1 MPKNKTKMSES
12 IRRNR
17 AAIACYVITISVI
30 SGAYLIEAIK
40 GKHSVKAIWVKGHNG
55 SVYNERCDTLAK
67 CSRDKL
73 IDSDRIK
80 GIRE

>member
-17 AAIACYVITISVI
+17 AAIACYVITTSVI

-40 GKHSVKAIWVKGHNG
+40 GNRTFTYFFVFTILTFDHL
-55 SVYNERCDTLAK
+55 E
-67 CSRDKL
+67 
-73 IDSDRIK
+73 
-80 GIRE
+80 